1 MMSDHD
7 LSEQAAQL
15 EALMRRL
22 MRQLSRLDLQN
33 PTTHLPQAQL
43 RVCAILADGS
53 LTISILAREIGI
65 SVSAAT
71 QLADRLE
78 SADLVERV
86 AGTGDRRRKQLRLTD
101 HGRRL
106 MRSRRQR
113 RVRRAGEM
121 LAQLS
126 PDRRVALLGALQELL
141 HASRAAPDGGDG
153 LALAA
158 ELQG

>member
-1 MMSDHD
+1 MQDKK
-7 LSEQAAQL
+7 LAEQAAQL
-15 EALMRRL
+15 EILMPRV

-33 PTTHLPQAQL
+33 PTTHLPVAQL

-53 LTISILAREIGI
+53 LTISVLAKELGI

-86 AGTGDRRRKQLRLTD
+86 AGTGDRRVKELRLTD

-113 RVRRAGEM
+113 RVRRAIEM
-121 LAQLS
+121 LAQLG
-126 PDRRVALLGALQELL
+126 PDRRAALLGALQELL
-141 HASRAAPDGGDG
+141 HAGRAAPDGGEG
-153 LALAA
+153 IAVAA

>member
-1 MMSDHD
+1 MSGSG
-7 LSEQAAQL
+7 LAQQAAQL
-15 EALMRRL
+15 EFLMPRL

-43 RVCAILADGS
+43 RVCAILVDGS
-53 LTISILAREIGI
+53 LTISVLAREIGI

-86 AGTGDRRRKQLRLTD
+86 AGTGDRRRKELRLTD

-113 RVRRAGEM
+113 RIGRAMEL
-121 LAQLS
+121 LAQLA
-126 PDRRVALLGALQELL
+126 PGQRKAVLRALEELL
-141 HASRAAPDGGDG
+141 QAARVTPGPAAGVTTVSDDGG
-153 LALAA
+153 
-158 ELQG
+158 

>member
-1 MMSDHD
+1 MSDND
-7 LSEQAAQL
+7 LAGQAAQL
-15 EALMRRL
+15 ELLMPRV

-53 LTISILAREIGI
+53 LTISVLAREIGV

-86 AGTGDRRRKQLRLTD
+86 PGTRDRRRKQLRLTD
-101 HGRRL
+101 NGRKL

-113 RVRRAGEM
+113 RIRRAGQM

-126 PDRRVALLGALQELL
+126 PDRRAALLAALEELL
-141 HASRAAPDGGDG
+141 HAGRAAPTAGDSR
-153 LALAA
+153 APAA
-158 ELQG
+158 ELQR

>member
-1 MMSDHD
+1 MSDSE
-7 LSEQAAQL
+7 LAEQAAQL
-15 EALMRRL
+15 ELLMPRV

-53 LTISILAREIGI
+53 LTISMLAREIRV

-78 SADLVERV
+78 AADLVERV
-86 AGTGDRRRKQLRLTD
+86 AATGDRRAKELRLTD

-106 MRSRRQR
+106 MRSRRRR
-113 RVRRAGEM
+113 RVRRATEM
-121 LAQLS
+121 LASLG
-126 PDRRVALLGALQELL
+126 PDRRAALLGALQELL
-141 HASRAAPDGGDG
+141 LTSRAAPDGGDG
-153 LALAA
+153 VPVAA